1 MKEVKQI
8 LAHGEMS
15 NLVGKWAIIPTS
27 DSKMRYKVFI
37 LGSAKK
43 YYIVQVIGMIGPNV
57 CKLVKPKKMKK
68 WIICP
73 TLEVFNFVCK
83 EYEKENNLN
92 CFTCDFLADVNNDN
106 HKTDY

>member
-15 NLVGKWAIIPTS
+15 NLVGKWAIIPS
-27 DSKMRYKVFI
+27 EDNRIQYQAFI

-43 YYIVQVIGMIGPNV
+43 YYIVQLIDCFGTPNI
-57 CKLVKPKKMKK
+57 CKLVKAKHMKS

-73 TLEVFNFVCK
+73 TKDIFNDVWRECD
-83 EYEKENNLN
+83 NNNGIIHNVRL
-92 CFTCDFLADVNNDN
+92 DGAN